1 MNKLITQHIALLVFF
16 FLISTNLAF
25 GKIKSE
31 IIYKIDQEIITN
43 IDIENE
49 VKFLLFLNPNLAGLN
64 KNKIEQI
71 ARNSLK
77 NRKIKEIELFKYFD
91 LTKKNIGDEF
101 IQNFLKNSNYDK
113 KNLLNK
119 LSKINLQ
126 YAYFENNL
134 IIDNI
139 WRQFIYNKFKSQVK
153 LNNND
158 LKNQIRNKKTKIEE
172 LNLSEILFE
181 LKPNEDYNDL
191 ISKIYSEIDKSGF
204 EAAASI
210 FSIAESKNFGGKLGW
225 IKSNQISAKIYKEII
240 KAKKIT
246 KPIKTNN
253 GYLILKV
260 NEKREINQIIDFE
273 EELKKLI
280 NIETNKQINKFGYI
294 YFNKIKKRIFIS
306 EN

>member
-1 MNKLITQHIALLVFF
+1 MNKLITQHITLLVFF

-101 IQNFLKNSNYDK
+101 IQSFLKNSNYDK

-158 LKNQIRNKKTKIEE
+158 LKNQIRNEKTKIEE

-181 LKPNEDYNDL
+181 LKPNEDFNDL

-210 FSIAESKNFGGKLGW
+210 FSIAESKNFGG
-225 IKSNQISAKIYKEII
+225 N
-240 KAKKIT
+240 
-246 KPIKTNN
+246 
-253 GYLILKV
+253 
-260 NEKREINQIIDFE
+260 
-273 EELKKLI
+273 
-280 NIETNKQINKFGYI
+280 
-294 YFNKIKKRIFIS
+294 
-306 EN
+306 